1 MNPSNYE
8 ITLNTTRVCGDN
20 IFQNAIEISD
30 IVYADKSPDSIIIA
44 NGDLY
49 QDAFI
54 ATSLIHFPR
63 NAPILFSH
71 MNSIDQDTVSQIF
84 RLKPKGV
91 NGIQVF
97 IVGGISHAVEQRLM
111 MSGLK
116 TFMRHLLK

>member
-1 MNPSNYE
+1 MNSLGNE
-8 ITLNTTRVCGDN
+8 ITLNTTRICGGD

-44 NGDLY
+44 NGDLW

-54 ATSLIHFPR
+54 ATPLIHFPR

-71 MNSIDQDTVSQIF
+71 MNSIDQSTIAQIF
-84 RLKPKGV
+84 KLKPKGV

-97 IVGGISHAVEQRLM
+97 ISRRNFICCGKQR
-111 MSGLK
+111 
-116 TFMRHLLK
+116 